1 MTFHKSALIG
11 LCHIGV
17 LGTLTLALS
26 GGVAF
31 AQDDDDEQLEEIT
44 VVGSQIRGA
53 AINDALAV
61 SVFSSEDVD
70 ILGVQGGDEL
80 LAAIP
85 ENGQNFLG
93 PTDTGGGINGA
104 RGDVGAVNL
113 RSLGTGNTLVLLNGR
128 RMVNM
133 ATFQTEVVG
142 GSFVPVNSVNSN
154 HLPVFG
160 LERVEVLRDGASAIY
175 GADAVA
181 GVVNTVTK
189 DNYEGF
195 TIRLRQTEY
204 DHMPRGDTSLALEWG
219 DVFNGGATAVGVF
232 ARHYTRDRVR
242 SSDEARWSDSD
253 FRSRFPEDSPYR
265 TSTVFRN
272 NSANS
277 LFGQFD
283 IVSSVGSTNSLRVND
298 IVDSAGE
305 FEVFPSGSPQCAGG
319 FDTGYGT
326 CIAED
331 GQGTIRYNLNEARDM
346 SPEIDRTTFFAYVNH
361 DITEDLELFADAYY
375 YDSSSNRNLNPSTQ
389 LSAAALRVGAANY
402 WNPLGPVGSPNRL
415 PDSIV
420 GPDLPPEGLELRID
434 NYRYAEVPRIVNN
447 DGDAFRLVGGL
458 RGVAGAWDWESAIV
472 YSEASREDVTSN
484 RISNTLITEAL
495 FDPTPNAYNPF
506 SGGVN
511 TNLDRALIDVFRK
524 GETSLT
530 SFDVKFSQAE
540 LFEMPAGPVGFLVGF
555 EMRREEY
562 VDDRDP
568 RLDGTIDFIDFEG
581 EGYPFTS
588 DVMNS
593 SPTPDGSGERTTNSL
608 FAEFAI
614 PLHDTLDVQ
623 LAARYEDF
631 DDVGDTTVGKLAFG
645 WAPVDQFMLRGSIS
659 TAFRA
664 PNLITINEQFVARTN
679 TRDDWVCFYGVD
691 QGGVPEDNSFS
702 DCDYG
707 MQRQATGSTSLQS
720 EESVNTSIGFV
731 LTPIDPLTLTVDYWT
746 IEKDDTIGLFGEEN
760 HVLVDLVTRLEAG
773 TADCANVQ
781 GNPVVLR
788 GEVTDDP
795 IEIQG
800 FLDAGLCPIGRVTAI
815 QDTYANLDTRT
826 LKGFDVGVYW
836 DYDTD
841 FGMFAFKWNG
851 SFIDEFNQDPG
862 GLTTVL
868 QEAKATDPTIVYP
881 IAGIGNLLGLNGNQD
896 FRSTASLSFIRN
908 NWSVAV
914 SSNTVGSYYQL
925 LSNGDRFDVPS
936 FTRYNLK
943 ADYGFEF
950 SNIESRVRLGI
961 NNITDERAPL
971 YDRSFGFDDD
981 SHSDWGMYYYLDLML
996 RFGS

>member
-1 MTFHKSALIG
+1 MKFKYFGFGGVGRIG
-11 LCHIGV
+11 A
-17 LGTLTLALS
+17 LAL
-26 GGVAF
+26 GVATLSSGTNTAM
-31 AQDDDDEQLEEIT
+31 AQEQQQVEEIV

-61 SVFSSEDVD
+61 SVFSSDDID
-70 ILGVQGGDEL
+70 ILGVAGGDEL
-80 LAAIP
+80 LAAVP

-93 PTDTGGGINGA
+93 PTDTGGGVNGA

-113 RSLGTGNTLVLLNGR
+113 RALGTGNTLVLLNGR

-160 LERVEVLRDGASAIY
+160 LDRVEVLRDGASAIY

-189 DNYEGF
+189 DNFEGF
-195 TIRLRQTEY
+195 TVRLRQTEY
-204 DHMPRGDTSLALEWG
+204 DHMPRSDSSIGIEWG
-219 DVFNGGATAVGVF
+219 EVFNEGRTSVGVF

-242 SSDEARWSDSD
+242 SSDEARWANSD

-283 IVSSVGSTNSLRVND
+283 IASSVRSSNSLRVND
-298 IVDSAGE
+298 VVDSAGE
-305 FEVFPSGSPQCAGG
+305 FEVFPIGSPQCAGG

-326 CIAED
+326 CIHED
-331 GQGTIRYNLNEARDM
+331 GQGTIRYNFNEARDM
-346 SPEIDRTTFFAYVNH
+346 SPEINRTTFFGYLNH
-361 DITEDLELFADAYY
+361 EINDSLEFFADAYY
-375 YDSSSNRNLNPSTQ
+375 YDSSSNRSLNPSTS
-389 LSAAALRVGAANY
+389 LSAARLRVGAANH
-402 WNPLGPVGSPNRL
+402 WNPLGPIGSPNRL
-415 PDSIV
+415 PESIV
-420 GPDLPPEGLELRID
+420 GTGLPPEGLELIID
-434 NYRYAEVPRIVNN
+434 NYRYAEAPRIVNN
-447 DGDAFRLVGGL
+447 DGDAFRILGGL
-458 RGVAGAWDWESAIV
+458 RGVLGDWDWETAFV
-472 YSEASREDVTSN
+472 HSEATREDITSN

-511 TNLDRALIDVFRK
+511 SNLDRALVDVFRK

-530 SFDVKFSQAE
+530 SYDIKFSNPE
-540 LFEMPAGPVGFLVGF
+540 LFEMPAGPVGFLIGY
-555 EMRREEY
+555 EARYEDY

-593 SPTPDGSGERTTNSL
+593 SPTPDGEGERTTNSV
-608 FAEFAI
+608 FAELQI
-614 PLHDTLDVQ
+614 PLLDTLDVQ
-623 LAARYEDF
+623 LAARYENF
-631 DDVGDTTVGKLAFG
+631 SDVDDTTVGKFAFG
-645 WAPVDQFMLRGSIS
+645 WNPIDWLLLRGSVS

-664 PNLITINEQFVARTN
+664 PNLITINEEFVARTN

-691 QGGVPEDNSFS
+691 QGSVPEDNSFS

-707 MQRQATGSTSLQS
+707 MQRQATGSTDLQS
-720 EESVNTSIGFV
+720 EESLNTSIGFV
-731 LTPIDPLTLTVDYWT
+731 VNPLDSLTLTYDYWT

-760 HVLVDLVTRLEAG
+760 HLLVDLIRRLAAG
-773 TADCANVQ
+773 TSDCANVQ

-788 GEVTDDP
+788 GAVTDDP
-795 IEIQG
+795 VEIQG
-800 FLDAGLCPIGRVTAI
+800 FLDAGLCPIGDVTAI

-826 LKGFDVGVYW
+826 LEGYDIGVYW
-836 DYDTD
+836 DLDTD
-841 FGMFAFKWNG
+841 FGQFSFKWNG
-851 SFIDEFNQDPG
+851 SFIEEFEQEPG
-862 GLTTVL
+862 GLTGVV
-868 QEAKATDPTIVYP
+868 QEAKANDSTIVYP
-881 IAGIGNLLGLNGNQD
+881 IAGIGDLLNFNGNQD
-896 FRSTASLSFIRN
+896 FRATGSLTFRRD
-908 NWSVAV
+908 NWNVAI
-914 SSNTVGSYYQL
+914 SGNTVGSYFQM

-936 FTRYNLK
+936 MTRYNVK
-943 ADYGFEF
+943 ADYAFEL
-950 SNIESRVRLGI
+950 SGIDSRIRLGV
-961 NNITDERAPL
+961 NNFTDERAPL

-981 SHSDWGMYYYLDLML
+981 SHSDWGIYYYADLLL